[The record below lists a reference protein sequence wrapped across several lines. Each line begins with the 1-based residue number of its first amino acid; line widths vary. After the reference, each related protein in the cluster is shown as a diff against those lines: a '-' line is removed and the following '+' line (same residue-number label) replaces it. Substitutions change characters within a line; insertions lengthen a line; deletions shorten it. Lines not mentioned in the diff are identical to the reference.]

1 MAIVKNDGVM
11 YAGREIDFPNP
22 FSNTLGDE
30 NIPER
35 FVNSSS
41 EQSKWRLFGD
51 DTRPIKVSSG
61 FNEDDSHHSRKS
73 SSYYIDRN
81 NQDPTNPS
89 VKPSGRYNI
98 GIDYVVEGDKQVTP
112 WYSGTVERRGW
123 DGGYG
128 NSITIKT
135 DHSYDFNGKKYPIYN
150 TYSHLKSFGE
160 GTEPGQHIRSSD
172 TFIGVM
178 GKTGGGYDEH
188 VDFQTYIMVDGKR
201 VNLSPNL
208 MQDNLSEQAERGTF
222 QFKTAGVVNQSNPI
236 ASLPSIDGISQ
247 LSSFSVQQMVAERD
261 ALNKELYDLA
271 DSLTPGDSKSITK
284 TLSQWGGD
292 GKEAFASND
301 PNAKMLTGKDRD
313 SYVDKAFSEVAMSKD
328 AGIGGIG

>member
-1 MAIVKNDGVM
+1 MAVLKSDGVM

-61 FNEDDSHHSRKS
+61 FNENDNNHSRKS
-73 SSYYIDRN
+73 SSYYIDHN
-81 NQDPTNPS
+81 NQDPKSPS

-98 GIDYVVEGDKQVTP
+98 GIDYVVGGDKQVTP
-112 WYSGTVERRGW
+112 WYSGTVVRRGW

-135 DHSYDFNGKKYPIYN
+135 DHSYEFNGKKYPIYN

-160 GTEPGQHIRSSD
+160 GTELGQHIRSSD

-208 MQDNLSEQAERGTF
+208 MQDNLSEQAERGNF
-222 QFKTAGVVNQSNPI
+222 QFRSVSGVNQPNPI
-236 ASLPSIDGISQ
+236 ASLQSIDGINQ
-247 LSSFSVQQMVAERD
+247 LNNFDVQQMLAERD
-261 ALNKELYDLA
+261 TLNKELYDLA
-271 DSLTPGDSKSITK
+271 DSLTPGDNKSIIK
-284 TLSQWGGD
+284 TLSKWGED

-301 PNAKMLTGKDRD
+301 STAKMLAGKKRD
-313 SYVDKAFSEVAMSKD
+313 SYVDKAFNEAVNLKD
-328 AGIGGIG
+328 AGTSMG